1 MTNFPFLSALKE
13 QITDRQRN
21 DDYKIDRIILWSMIH
36 LTLHT
41 PAFAARYSGYGIL
54 KKGACTSSQH
64 QELEHKFHEQE
75 QPLDPIH
82 NHQS

>member
-1 MTNFPFLSALKE
+1 VK
-13 QITDRQRN
+13 IKWKHDTDN
-21 DDYKIDRIILWSMIH
+21 
-36 LTLHT
+36 LHT
-41 PAFAARYSGYGIL
+41 PAFAARSSGYGIL

-64 QELEHKFHEQE
+64 QELEHKFHEQG